1 MQQRIKKMFTR
12 QLDKCEPH
20 SQRDTQHEQAAM
32 QRVCAPA
39 PSPGE
44 KTNTLDPLQEENM
57 AKFARE
63 ALKAKILLPN

>member
-1 MQQRIKKMFTR
+1 MQQLKKMFR
-12 QLDKCEPH
+12 CQKDKCEPD
-20 SQRDTQHEQAAM
+20 SQRDTQREQAAM

-39 PSPGE
+39 PSPGK